1 MKMKKTSDDDAVDR
15 SRRKSLYELSL
26 TVAVPL
32 WCIIFALHSRF
43 GHGHRRRDF
52 LSDDVGSNFVCRR
65 TPLEF
70 YFLPPLNNTYSCCGL
85 KADDDPPTEI
95 FGIEENIEDGN
106 ISDRKKVDRRDRD
119 RDRYIGLDE
128 FRNQALQRKESD
140 ADKLHGKI
148 THRLELDGLEY
159 NYAASSKGAKI
170 LDHNKEAK
178 GVANILSRDK
188 DMYLRNRCSTVP
200 KFIVMEL
207 SEETLVDAIE
217 IANLEHYSSNF
228 KDFELLGSLSYPTE
242 TWTLL
247 GTFLAENVKHAQRF
261 MLSEPKWA
269 RYMKLNLVSHYGSEF
284 YCTLSYIEVYGVDAI
299 ERMLEDLIVVSDEP
313 AAGYNSVKVDPK
325 LNDKVEVAQVNNSR
339 VDDPVKLDPNR
350 SKNGVSQESMHHPKQ
365 PSGRV
370 PSDGILKFLMQKVRS
385 MELSLTILEEYVK
398 ELNIRYSE
406 ALPDLQKQ
414 YSEAA
419 LLLQK
424 LNSEIKELS
433 QWKEG
438 EAKELNELGSW
449 RSSVSTEIDALVREN
464 ALFREDLEKIKSNQD
479 LLESKE
485 LAVIVIS
492 LFFACVALFKLAWH
506 QIMGLFKPCESHNRR
521 EYLLVFVCSSLI
533 MLITLLYY

>member
-1 MKMKKTSDDDAVDR
+1 MKKTADDDAVDR
-15 SRRKSLYELSL
+15 GRRKSLYELSL

-70 YFLPPLNNTYSCCGL
+70 YFLPPLNNTYSSCGL
-85 KADDDPPTEI
+85 KDDDDPPTEI
-95 FGIEENIEDGN
+95 FGVEENIEDGS
-106 ISDRKKVDRRDRD
+106 ISASKEVDRRDRD
-119 RDRYIGLDE
+119 RCIGLDE

-188 DMYLRNRCSTVP
+188 DMYLRNRCSTIP

-217 IANLEHYSSNF
+217 IANLEHHSSNF

-313 AAGYNSVKVDPK
+313 AASHNSVKADPK
-325 LNDKVEVAQVNNSR
+325 LNDKIELAQVNNAR

-370 PSDGILKFLMQKVRS
+370 PSDGILKILMQKVRA

-398 ELNIRYSE
+398 ELNVRYGE

-414 YSEAA
+414 CSEGA

-438 EAKELNELGSW
+438 EAKELGELGSW
-449 RSSVSTEIDALVREN
+449 RSSVSTEIDVLVREN

-506 QIMGLFKPCESHNRR
+506 QIMGLFKPCESHKRR
-521 EYLLVFVCSSLI
+521 EYLLVFVCSSLT
-533 MLITLLYY
+533 MLITLLCN